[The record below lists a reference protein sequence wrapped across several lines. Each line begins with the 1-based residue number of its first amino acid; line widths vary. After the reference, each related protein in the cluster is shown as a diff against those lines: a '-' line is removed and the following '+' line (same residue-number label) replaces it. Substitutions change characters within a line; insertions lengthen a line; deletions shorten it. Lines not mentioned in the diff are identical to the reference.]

1 MVAEAIVFLDEKG
14 GVAKTTTTKL
24 ISQDLNSRDY
34 KVCAIDMDGQCNFT
48 MASGIP
54 IDTKKNIY
62 TVLRKESDAI
72 DSIVSTDSGDI
83 LPGSPMMKNWEAE
96 SAGLK
101 DSMIRLGNRLEP
113 IKEYYDFMLFDTPP
127 FLGTSTSST
136 LLANKKIFVV
146 IPTTPNDFGVMGVID
161 TIEDIEAIKDSY
173 RIFGV
178 DIQIAGIVIT
188 QVNRGSSLSRK
199 SIKQKEAREAVKR
212 IEEIAEK
219 HGTRVFDQ
227 YLYVNQQY
235 IDFVAKRENV
245 FTSTKYDIPKK
256 EIRRVTDELLEVIGK
271 GK

>member
-1 MVAEAIVFLDEKG
+1 M
-14 GVAKTTTTKL
+14 
-24 ISQDLNSRDY
+24 
-34 KVCAIDMDGQCNFT
+34 
-48 MASGIP
+48 
-54 IDTKKNIY
+54 
-62 TVLRKESDAI
+62 
-72 DSIVSTDSGDI
+72 
-83 LPGSPMMKNWEAE
+83 
-96 SAGLK
+96 
-101 DSMIRLGNRLEP
+101 
-113 IKEYYDFMLFDTPP
+113 
-127 FLGTSTSST
+127 
-136 LLANKKIFVV
+136 V

-161 TIEDIEAIKDSY
+161 TIEDVEAIKDSY

-219 HGTRVFDQ
+219 HGTKVFDQ

-245 FTSTKYDIPKK
+245 FTSKNYDVPKK